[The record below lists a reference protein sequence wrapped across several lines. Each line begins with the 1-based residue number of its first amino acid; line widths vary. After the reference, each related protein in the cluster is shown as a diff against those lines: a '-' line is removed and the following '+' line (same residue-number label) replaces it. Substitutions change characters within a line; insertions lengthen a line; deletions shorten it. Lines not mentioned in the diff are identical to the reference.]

1 MDPCYT
7 PDISLGLGG
16 WPVKIVPM
24 CTMYMLTFKVKRIPG
39 SGKFVNQELET
50 FAIKQG
56 KLGDCWLLSSVAALL
71 SKPKLMK
78 RVVMYPYNVMPD
90 ARQCGIFRFRFYHLG
105 EWIDIL
111 IDDILPTKNA
121 AIAVK
126 NEYWML
132 LLEKAYAKFL
142 GSYDA
147 LAGGD
152 PCWAL
157 CNLTGGIVLDFK
169 KSFNLDGYRFGAIE
183 IRMSQL
189 NPFSIMSC

>member
-1 MDPCYT
+1 MD
-7 PDISLGLGG
+7 
-16 WPVKIVPM
+16 K
-24 CTMYMLTFKVKRIPG
+24 FEVKRIPEN
-39 SGKFVNQELET
+39 GKFVNQELET

-111 IDDILPTKNA
+111 IDDVLPTKNA

-169 KSFNLDGYRFGAIE
+169 KSFNLDGNRSSIIE

-189 NPFSIMSC
+189 NPFDDVLLYHLK

>member
-1 MDPCYT
+1 LLVVIICCCTFIKTKTDETSCHV
-7 PDISLGLGG
+7 SL
-16 WPVKIVPM
+16 
-24 CTMYMLTFKVKRIPG
+24 
-39 SGKFVNQELET
+39 
-50 FAIKQG
+50 
-56 KLGDCWLLSSVAALL
+56 
-71 SKPKLMK
+71 
-78 RVVMYPYNVMPD
+78 NVMPD

-157 CNLTGGIVLDFK
+157 CNLTGGIV
-169 KSFNLDGYRFGAIE
+169 
-183 IRMSQL
+183 
-189 NPFSIMSC
+189 